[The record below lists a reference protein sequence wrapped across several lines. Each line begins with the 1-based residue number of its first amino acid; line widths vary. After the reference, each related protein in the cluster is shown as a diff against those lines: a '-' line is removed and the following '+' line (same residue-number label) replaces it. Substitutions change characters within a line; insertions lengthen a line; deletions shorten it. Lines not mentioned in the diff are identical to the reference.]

1 MSAISFYPEFLDDL
15 LSGKKQ
21 QTTRQQTTMVAIGG
35 TGHLYIEQ
43 RKAITS
49 KPIRKLTYEGCR
61 EMLRRVSIG
70 KMNYPPISFADP
82 TRYYAHCLGKVNITE
97 VYDIHPCEMSGD
109 ELQDWAVKDGFKDFI
124 NADFEDAD
132 TWFRRQ
138 YGYDWMQ
145 QMWTV
150 IKWNGWIE
158 RYFSPE
164 R

>member
-15 LSGKKQ
+15 LSGEKQ
-21 QTTRQQTTMVAIGG
+21 QTTRQQTSRVAIGG
-35 TGHLYIEQ
+35 TGHIYIQQ

-97 VYDIHPCEMSGD
+97 VYDIHPCEMSLD
-109 ELQDWAVKDGFKDFI
+109 ALTSWALNDGFGGGLT
-124 NADFEDAD
+124 DAD
-132 TWFRRQ
+132 IWFTKQ
-138 YGYDWMQ
+138 YGNKWDLRY
-145 QMWTV
+145 WTV
-150 IKWNGWIE
+150 IKWDYWIE
-158 RYFSPE
+158 RYFEPE
-164 R
+164 PI